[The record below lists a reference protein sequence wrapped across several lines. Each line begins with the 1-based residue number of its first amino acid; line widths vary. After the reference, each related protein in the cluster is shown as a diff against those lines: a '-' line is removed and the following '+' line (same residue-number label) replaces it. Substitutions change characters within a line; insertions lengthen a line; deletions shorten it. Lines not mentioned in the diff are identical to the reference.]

1 MVREFAD
8 IIVVFVMTDP
18 SQGTK
23 GISAFIVEAKNYPGI
38 KFIKREKKMGIR
50 ASVQNVV
57 EMENLEVPK
66 ENLLGKEGQGFK
78 IAMSTLDCGRIGV
91 AAHVTGI
98 AKGAYE
104 YALNYA
110 KERVQFGKPIAKQQV
125 IAFKLADMY
134 AKIEAAEAVTLKAAF
149 AKDSHDAYGVPTAV
163 AKLTA
168 TNTAMEVTTE
178 SVQIL
183 GGTGF
188 TMDHP
193 VERMMR
199 DSKITQIY
207 EGTNEIQ
214 KLVISGAILK

>member
-1 MVREFAD
+1 
-8 IIVVFVMTDP
+8 
-18 SQGTK
+18 
-23 GISAFIVEAKNYPGI
+23 GI
-38 KFIKREKKMGIR
+38 KFVKREKKMGIR
-50 ASVQNVV
+50 ASVQNVI

-78 IAMSTLDCGRIGV
+78 IAMATLDCGRIGV
-91 AAHVTGI
+91 AAHATGI

-104 YALNYA
+104 YALNYS

-134 AKIEAAEAVTLKAAF
+134 AKIEAAEAVTLKAAWS
-149 AKDSHDAYGVPTAV
+149 KDQHLPYGIPAAV
-163 AKLTA
+163 AKLTG

-178 SVQIL
+178 AVQIL

-214 KLVISGAILK
+214 KLVISGAILR